1 MMSMGLLQYN
11 LKLALRNIR
20 RNPILSALMIAAIG
34 IGIGAYMTILSI
46 NHTMGSNPIPSKS
59 DELYYV
65 RLDNWGAEEPFW
77 DDRGPPPQLTY
88 LDATALMEARRAHRQ
103 AAMSKASL
111 AIEPNDPEQR
121 PFFVDV
127 RGTFADFFPMF
138 EVPFKYGAGWPAE
151 SDEALDQVVVLSE
164 ATNERV
170 FGGANSVGETLTMS
184 GSNYRIVG
192 VLDAWEPM
200 PKFYDIHNGPFDAPE
215 DVYIPMNLITAN
227 RLPRRGNTN
236 CYKSPEGEGYESFL
250 NSECI
255 WIQFWAELP
264 SRADRD
270 DYMSFL
276 DAYVLEQKELGR
288 FPRPLDNR
296 LDNVVQWLE
305 DREVVQSEAQVL
317 LGLAAIF
324 LTVCLLNTIG
334 LMLAKFLS
342 KAPEIGVR
350 RALGASR
357 RVLFQQYLVES
368 SLIGVAGGVLGIG
381 LTRLGLW
388 GIESQFADA
397 MRIFGMD
404 WVMAATAVVLAV
416 VASVLTSLYPTWR
429 ACNVQPSAHLSTQ

>member
-1 MMSMGLLQYN
+1 MSSVGLLQYN

-20 RNPILSALMIAAIG
+20 RNPILSALMVAAIG

-46 NHTMGSNPIPSKS
+46 NYTMGSNPIPSKS

-65 RLDNWGAEEPFW
+65 RLDNWGAEEAFW

-88 LDATALMEARRAHRQ
+88 LDATALMKAGRAYRQ
-103 AAMSKASL
+103 AAMSRASL
-111 AIEPNDPEQR
+111 AIEPDDPEQR

-138 EVPFKYGAGWPAE
+138 EVPFEYGSGWPAE
-151 SDEALDQVVVLSE
+151 ADETLEQVVVLSA

-170 FGGANSVGETLTMS
+170 FGGANSVGRTLTMS

-192 VLDAWEPM
+192 VLDDWEPV
-200 PKFYDIHNGPFDAPE
+200 PKFYDIHNGPFEPPE
-215 DVYIPMNLITAN
+215 DVFIPWQLIPAN
-227 RLPRRGNTN
+227 RLPGRGNTN
-236 CYKSPEGEGYESFL
+236 CYKSPEGDGYESFL

-255 WIQFWAELP
+255 WIQFWAELRNE
-264 SRADRD
+264 SERD
-270 DYMSFL
+270 DYLSFL
-276 DAYVLEQKELGR
+276 DAYVMEQKELGR

-296 LDNVVQWLE
+296 LDDVVQWLE
-305 DREVVQSEAQVL
+305 DREVVESEAQVL

-342 KAPEIGVR
+342 KAPEIGIR

-368 SLIGVAGGVLGIG
+368 SVIGIAGGLLGIG

-388 GIESQFADA
+388 GIESQFADLT
-397 MRIFGMD
+397 RIFSMD

-416 VASVLTSLYPTWR
+416 VASIVTALYPTWR